1 MVTLKGTPAR
11 LAATLAV
18 TALAVTA
25 RWLLKPV
32 LGTELPYVTLF
43 AAVVL
48 AAWHAGTGYALLASA
63 LGLVA
68 AQRLFVANAMSGS
81 AEVAGAEQDHD
92 GAGDEIRGGS
102 RSSPSARSRS
112 GDGQRARSR
121 CRRNGCASRSR
132 ASATASWRRTSRAAS
147 RS

>member
-68 AQRLFVANAMSGS
+68 AQKLFVANALSGS
-81 AEVAGAEQDHD
+81 AEVAGASAYLVSCAVVILF
-92 GAGDEIRGGS
+92 GAALRRAER
-102 RSSPSARSRS
+102 RALSSAEETGR
-112 GDGQRARSR
+112 
-121 CRRNGCASRSR
+121 
-132 ASATASWRRTSRAAS
+132 
-147 RS
+147 